1 VRCLR
6 RTEAFGQIFF
16 DKGVGTK
23 FDARMRL
30 RNLTMEYV
38 INLSR
43 KLLRPVPRLDPPP
56 ILTAWISS
64 LKYLQEVGQRRLPLR
79 SLLQHQERNA
89 RLRTQPLNP
98 CKSPCCL
105 ALLPRPIDA
114 RIPIQHSDFPK
125 SPEFARGVLYQIY
138 ELFHPRPFI
147 LEVFDP
153 CEFSTLLEITILFF
167 HHVEEAGESQFFQ

>member
-1 VRCLR
+1 MICMFCIPGRLLVRCLR

-16 DKGVGTK
+16 DKALGTK

-30 RNLTMEYV
+30 RNLTMQYV

-43 KLLRPVPRLDPPP
+43 KLPRPVPHLDLPP

-64 LKYLQEVGQRRLPLR
+64 RKYLQQVGHRRLPLR

-89 RLRTQPLNP
+89 RLRTQPPNP
-98 CKSPCCL
+98 CESPYCL
-105 ALLPRPIDA
+105 TLIPKPIDA
-114 RIPIQHSDFPK
+114 RIPIQHSDLPK

-138 ELFHPRPFI
+138 ELRHPRPFM
-147 LEVFDP
+147 
-153 CEFSTLLEITILFF
+153 
-167 HHVEEAGESQFFQ
+167 

>member
-16 DKGVGTK
+16 DEGVGTK

-43 KLLRPVPRLDPPP
+43 KLLRPIPRLDPPP
-56 ILTAWISS
+56 ILTAWISG
-64 LKYLQEVGQRRLPLR
+64 LKYLQEVGHRRLPLR

-89 RLRTQPLNP
+89 RLRTQPPNP

-105 ALLPRPIDA
+105 HSFPGQSMLEFQSNTVIFRSLRNLLAEFCTRYTSSSTHGRSYRRSSI
-114 RIPIQHSDFPK
+114 HVNFPP
-125 SPEFARGVLYQIY
+125 SWRLQ
-138 ELFHPRPFI
+138 
-147 LEVFDP
+147 
-153 CEFSTLLEITILFF
+153 CSSSIT
-167 HHVEEAGESQFFQ
+167 